1 MSTTLRSP
9 LAYGTLVSFAVL
21 ILSACSAS
29 TEPSAGSSKA
39 PPSSAPAQSSAPE
52 PAQSSAPVTE
62 SANAPAFPA
71 KNAVPRCHVAD
82 LRAGNYDPYTGKGT
96 MGKDGVIVKLTN
108 TSDHTCAIEGYGGY
122 GLLDEQGRTI
132 PTEVG
137 RGPSWFAPDPG
148 RHLITLTKGES
159 AYSALSW
166 GIMGP
171 DGDGTCD
178 KFSPTLQVTPPD
190 ERDFLT
196 APLAG
201 VVCRGDAVD
210 NIHGTAY
217 AAQPPAY

>member
-9 LAYGTLVSFAVL
+9 LAYGTLLSFAVL

-39 PPSSAPAQSSAPE
+39 PPSSAPPQSSAPE
-52 PAQSSAPVTE
+52 PSPAPVTE
-62 SANAPAFPA
+62 LANAPASPA

-82 LRAGNYDPYTGKGT
+82 LRASNYDPYTGKGT

-108 TSDHTCAIEGYGGY
+108 SSDHTCTIEGYGGY
-122 GLLDEQGRTI
+122 GLLDAQGHPI
-132 PTEVG
+132 PTKII
-137 RGPSWFAPDPG
+137 RGPTWLAPDPG
-148 RHLITLTKGES
+148 RHPITLRKGES
-159 AYSALSW
+159 AYSALDW

-178 KFSPTLQVTPPD
+178 KFSPTLQITPPD

-201 VVCRGDAVD
+201 VVCRGDAVE